1 MRSKTFLVSNIL
13 NTLYSGYLIYW
24 FGGAIIESG
33 GLSSISAVIDI
44 FKMLNALS
52 INSSFLQVFLILLCI
67 HIVLFILGCIIS
79 WIAYMSKKCGIAKF
93 AAILF
98 LIATICFPIYI
109 FFGLPLTIIGFV
121 AANKQKNIN
130 NQKVSMI

>member
-13 NTLYSGYLIYW
+13 STLYSGYLIYW
-24 FGGAIIESG
+24 FGGAIIEAG
-33 GLSSISAVIDI
+33 GLSYISAVIDS
-44 FKMLNALS
+44 FKILNALS
-52 INSSFLQVFLILLCI
+52 INSSFLQVILILLCI

-79 WIAYMSKKCGIAKF
+79 WIAYILKNSGIAKF
-93 AAILF
+93 VAISY

-121 AANKQKNIN
+121 GANQQKKINKQK
-130 NQKVSMI
+130 K